1 MNGYGR
7 LTEIQRDI
15 AGVTSAQL
23 VPELV
28 ALRDEVSREFDR
40 RTGRQFYST
49 TETRVF
55 DGDGCASLYVGDL
68 ISVTTLK
75 FDDDGD
81 GTYEITLSASD
92 YWLWPANRPTGYAAR
107 RIDLNPNGSYPSLP
121 SGRQKVQIVGKWG
134 HSEITEAVIVGSSQ
148 ITGTLS
154 SDSDLTLATSAAP
167 TNGEIAPG
175 DVLVMGTEQMGP
187 VLDVSGT
194 TVTLQARGING
205 TTAAGHSGVAIYLR
219 RYPSDVENAV
229 KERTVGRRWDVQ
241 GGHQSVATM
250 LGDVSGA
257 AGSTQA
263 RASYSRWLQATR
275 DYTNPAAVI

>member
-15 AGVTSAQL
+15 AGVSSAQL

-49 TETRVF
+49 TETRIF
-55 DGDGCASLYVGDL
+55 DGDGCAYLYVGDL
-68 ISVTTLK
+68 ISVTSLK

-81 GTYEITLSASD
+81 GTYEITLSATD

-107 RIDLNPNGSYPSLP
+107 RIDLNPNGSYPKLP
-121 SGRQKVQIVGKWG
+121 SGQRKVQIVGKWG
-134 HSEITEAVIVGSSQ
+134 HSEITEAVVIDGTAA
-148 ITGTLS
+148 TGTLS
-154 SDSDLTLATSAAP
+154 STSDLTLTASAAP
-167 TNGEIAPG
+167 TKGEIAPG
-175 DVLVMGTEQMGP
+175 DILIMGSEQMGA
-187 VLDVSGT
+187 VLDVSGPNI
-194 TVTLQARGING
+194 TLQARGING
-205 TTAAGHSGVAIYLR
+205 TTATTHSGVAIYVR
-219 RYPSDVENAV
+219 RYPPDVENAV

-241 GGHQSVATM
+241 GGQQSVTTL

-263 RASYSRWLQATR
+263 RASYSRWIQVCR
-275 DYTNPAAVI
+275 DYTNPGAVI